1 MKKKISVITL
11 IPRSGRF
18 YARQVRDLFGDR
30 VQVAAYSTKDQS
42 VEKIAPSDLYL
53 LSTDAFKEAEEVRRY
68 IPEGSQVVEIQL
80 TYPLEVIRRLKEI
93 PKERE
98 VLFVNAT
105 QQMAREAITQLE
117 QRGVNQLRFIPY
129 GPDSPIP
136 AGVKVAV
143 TPDEPDL
150 VPPGIEEVINI
161 GHRPCAP
168 STMIETAVRLGFE
181 EILEENPF
189 RNYVKSMATENYSF
203 DKMFF
208 RSRTMESRFDILLE
222 ILDEGLV
229 GVNEKGEVFACNR
242 MARDITGAKSPD
254 VVGRNAKEEFPYIP
268 FELHKGYRPKYTFE
282 DVTGKSPALERTKTI
297 LRKMAATELPVLLIG
312 ETGTGKELL
321 AHAVHQASGRSQSP
335 FVAINVAAMPEN
347 LLESEL
353 FGYEEGAFT
362 GAKKGG
368 RPGLFE
374 FAHTGTLFLDEVE
387 GMSQAMQVKL
397 LRVLQEREIMRVGG
411 NQIINVD
418 VRIVAATNEN
428 LEELVEKGNFRRDLY
443 YRLNALPVLIPPLRE
458 RGEDIFLL
466 LDQFRSR
473 ANGEFSLSAEV
484 RELFLKYSWP
494 GNVRELQNVTEYLSF
509 MGQKLIRVE
518 DLPPTFL
525 NSLKR
530 EPERK
535 ESTLPSWKAERPKP
549 QRSPEF
555 WFVLEQLYEAAV
567 RGEMIG
573 RETMWRAA
581 RKRQLPLSQK
591 EIRDILEQMSEE
603 GLVKITRGRGGSRI
617 TVIGQRMW
625 ENKEE

>member
-181 EILEENPF
+181 KILEENPF

-242 MARDITGAKSPD
+242 MARDITGAKSPAD
-254 VVGRNAKEEFPYIP
+254 P
-268 FELHKGYRPKYTFE
+268 H
-282 DVTGKSPALERTKTI
+282 
-297 LRKMAATELPVLLIG
+297 
-312 ETGTGKELL
+312 
-321 AHAVHQASGRSQSP
+321 
-335 FVAINVAAMPEN
+335 
-347 LLESEL
+347 
-353 FGYEEGAFT
+353 
-362 GAKKGG
+362 
-368 RPGLFE
+368 
-374 FAHTGTLFLDEVE
+374 
-387 GMSQAMQVKL
+387 
-397 LRVLQEREIMRVGG
+397 
-411 NQIINVD
+411 
-418 VRIVAATNEN
+418 RICEH
-428 LEELVEKGNFRRDLY
+428 
-443 YRLNALPVLIPPLRE
+443 
-458 RGEDIFLL
+458 
-466 LDQFRSR
+466 
-473 ANGEFSLSAEV
+473 
-484 RELFLKYSWP
+484 
-494 GNVRELQNVTEYLSF
+494 
-509 MGQKLIRVE
+509 
-518 DLPPTFL
+518 
-525 NSLKR
+525 
-530 EPERK
+530 
-535 ESTLPSWKAERPKP
+535 
-549 QRSPEF
+549 
-555 WFVLEQLYEAAV
+555 
-567 RGEMIG
+567 
-573 RETMWRAA
+573 
-581 RKRQLPLSQK
+581 
-591 EIRDILEQMSEE
+591 
-603 GLVKITRGRGGSRI
+603 
-617 TVIGQRMW
+617 
-625 ENKEE
+625 